1 MSGSVPAEFA
11 FGLVLLGLAAVLWR
25 YLLHAFR
32 RQPLPLLLRSEMAA
46 PLSTVVE
53 VALLAFGCA
62 ALIDA
67 TAKFLP

>member
-1 MSGSVPAEFA
+1 MFGSIPAEFT
-11 FGLVLLGLAAVLWR
+11 FGLVLLALAAVLWR
-25 YLLHAFR
+25 FLLRAFR

-53 VALLAFGCA
+53 VGLLAFGCA

-67 TAKFLP
+67 TAKLLP